1 VKTFVYI
8 NICIHK
14 YTYTCV
20 YIYIARTCLYRI
32 YICINDI
39 CIYMYMHMY
48 ICIFVH
54 TYKVYSYKCTNVAI
68 QLPNLPQGAHEQTA
82 AMAMPAIPA
91 SDGHVL
97 SSGIGHPS
105 SSLHPY

>member
-1 VKTFVYI
+1 
-8 NICIHK
+8 
-14 YTYTCV
+14 
-20 YIYIARTCLYRI
+20 
-32 YICINDI
+32 
-39 CIYMYMHMY
+39 MY

-54 TYKVYSYKCTNVAI
+54 TYRVYSYKCTNVSI

-82 AMAMPAIPA
+82 AMAMPA
-91 SDGHVL
+91 SDGHGHVL